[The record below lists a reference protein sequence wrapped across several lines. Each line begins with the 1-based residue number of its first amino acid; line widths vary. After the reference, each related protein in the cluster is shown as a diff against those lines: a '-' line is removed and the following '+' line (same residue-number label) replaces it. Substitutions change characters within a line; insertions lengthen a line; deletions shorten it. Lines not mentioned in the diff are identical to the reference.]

1 MKKEIK
7 RDYYLNKLIRKKENG
22 MIKIITGIRRCGKS
36 YLLDPLFKNHLL
48 SNGVKED
55 HIIKLDLD
63 YLENKKYHNP
73 EVLFDFIMSQ
83 RKDSDMYYILL
94 DEIQEVEDFES
105 VLNSFLGKGNLDI
118 YVTGSN
124 SRFLSNDIKTEF
136 RGRGDEIRV
145 YPLSFKEF
153 SSATDGNEEEKW
165 NQYITYGGMPYVL
178 SLNNAEDKSKYLKD
192 LFDNTYL
199 NDIIERNNIRKDNV
213 LDATID
219 ILASSVGSLA
229 NPQKIANTFNS
240 NGIKEV
246 TSKTISSYVNY
257 LLDSFMISKVDRYDI
272 KGKKYIETLSKYYF
286 ADLGLRNARL
296 NFRQIEQNHLMENII
311 YNELLLRGYNVDI
324 GVVQQYSKNEK
335 DKTTRKQLEIDFVCN
350 QGSKRYYIQ
359 SALNIDDENKKNQE
373 LRPLLNVNDFFK
385 KIIIVKEDIEPYH
398 NNEGILIIGIQ
409 EFLLNENSLEI

>member
-36 YLLDPLFKNHLL
+36 YLLDPLFKNYLL

-73 EVLFDFIMSQ
+73 EILFDYVMKQ
-83 RKDSDMYYILL
+83 RKDSNMYYILL
-94 DEIQEVEDFES
+94 DEIQEVDDFES

-165 NQYITYGGMPYVL
+165 NQYITYGGMPYIL

-240 NGIKEV
+240 NGITEV

-257 LLDSFMISKVDRYDI
+257 LLDSFMISKADRYDI

-324 GVVQQYSKNEK
+324 GVVEQYSKNE
-335 DKTTRKQLEIDFVCN
+335 DGKTTRKQLEIDFVCN

-385 KIIIVKEDIEPYH
+385 KIIIIKDDIVPFH
-398 NNEGILIIGIQ
+398 NDEGILIIGIKQ
-409 EFLLNENSLEI
+409 FLLNENSLEN

>member
-257 LLDSFMISKVDRYDI
+257 LLDSFMISKVDR

-286 ADLGLRNARL
+286 ADLRPRNARL

>member
-1 MKKEIK
+1 
-7 RDYYLNKLIRKKENG
+7 
-22 MIKIITGIRRCGKS
+22 
-36 YLLDPLFKNHLL
+36 
-48 SNGVKED
+48 
-55 HIIKLDLD
+55 
-63 YLENKKYHNP
+63 
-73 EVLFDFIMSQ
+73 
-83 RKDSDMYYILL
+83 MYYVLL
-94 DEIQEVEDFES
+94 DEIQEVDDFER
-105 VLNSFLGKGNLDI
+105 VLNSFLGKGNLDV

-124 SRFLSNDIKTEF
+124 SKFLSNDIKTEF

>member
-73 EVLFDFIMSQ
+73 EVLFDFIMNQ

>member
-286 ADLGLRNARL
+286 ADLGLRNERL

>member
-36 YLLDPLFKNHLL
+36 YLLDPLFKNYLL

-55 HIIKLDLD
+55 HIIKLDFD

-73 EVLFDFIMSQ
+73 EILFDYVMKQ
-83 RKDSDMYYILL
+83 RKDSNMYYILL
-94 DEIQEVEDFES
+94 DEIQEVDDFES

-165 NQYITYGGMPYVL
+165 NQYITYGGMPYIL

-257 LLDSFMISKVDRYDI
+257 LLDSFMISKADRYDI

-324 GVVQQYSKNEK
+324 GVVEQYSKNENG
-335 DKTTRKQLEIDFVCN
+335 KTTRKQLEIDFVCN

-385 KIIIVKEDIEPYH
+385 KIIIIKDDIVPFH
-398 NNEGILIIGIQ
+398 NDEGILIIGIKQ
-409 EFLLNENSLEI
+409 FLLNENSLEN